1 VKPGR
6 NRLRE
11 GALSAL
17 KTPTNPPVPPRLV
30 PLGGLPIEHRWEIWE
45 SPILWT
51 AKHVQEIPPERAE
64 SLADTMAPIEE
75 LTSVLGCTVPWTV
88 SAFTGRGLE
97 RKMRR
102 IEKKQGF
109 VGERR
114 YLR

>member
-1 VKPGR
+1 MKE
-6 NRLRE
+6 L
-11 GALSAL
+11 
-17 KTPTNPPVPPRLV
+17 PV
-30 PLGGLPIEHRWEIWE
+30 EHRWEIWD
-45 SPILWT
+45 SLLLLT

-88 SAFTGRGLE
+88 AAFTRRGLE

-102 IEKKQGF
+102 IEKKRGF

-114 YLR
+114 ELM

>member
-1 VKPGR
+1 MEFRRKVELGATARDPNAQVKVKGVVSE
-6 NRLRE
+6 L
-11 GALSAL
+11 
-17 KTPTNPPVPPRLV
+17 PV
-30 PLGGLPIEHRWEIWE
+30 EHCWKIWE

-51 AKHVQEIPPERAE
+51 ATHVQEIPPERAD

-75 LTSVLGCTVPWTV
+75 LTSVLGCPVPWTV
-88 SAFTGRGLE
+88 CALTRRGLE